1 MTNIRC
7 ERYMIIWRWQ
17 HRPQWRRRR
26 KTATM
31 MITMKMVVVTCN
43 CPSHD
48 NINDN
53 NHEQDWQQQLSC
65 RSPAS
70 ALPTGPTAGQRDPCD
85 PPFWPVET
93 PFIRNNLFSL
103 YFFLAFFNSLHSF
116 LEHSSISYIYDGRLF
131 LFVPAGAASHVQE
144 SHLAP
149 ETWTKK
155 SEQFKQ
161 CLGIW

>member
-1 MTNIRC
+1 MGKKSGSGEIYDHLTTKEEDGNNDDDDEDGGHLQVPFPRQQSWP
-7 ERYMIIWRWQ
+7 RWRQ
-17 HRPQWRRRR
+17 QG
-26 KTATM
+26 
-31 MITMKMVVVTCN
+31 
-43 CPSHD
+43 
-48 NINDN
+48 
-53 NHEQDWQQQLSC
+53 WQQQLSC

-70 ALPTGPTAGQRDPCD
+70 ALPTGPTAGQRDPYD

-93 PFIRNNLFSL
+93 PLIINHLFS
-103 YFFLAFFNSLHSF
+103 FSFLAFFNSLHSF
-116 LEHSSISYIYDGRLF
+116 LEHSSISYIYNGRLF